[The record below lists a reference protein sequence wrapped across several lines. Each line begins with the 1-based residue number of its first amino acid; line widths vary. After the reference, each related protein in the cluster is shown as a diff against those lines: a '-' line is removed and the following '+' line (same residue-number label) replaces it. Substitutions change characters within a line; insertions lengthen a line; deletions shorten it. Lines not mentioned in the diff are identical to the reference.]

1 MMQSKAYFIDVS
13 RVEDNLAHLLEHCII
28 HQIADL
34 VVADGNQFFLR
45 DCHGVVGPGALVFVV
60 EYLSQPVVE
69 CIQSFL
75 ADKPEIPQS
84 AVACEIEQIKAE
96 DDRELIVK
104 GSIENV
110 TRTINRIF
118 RDSRIMELEKMS
130 KPVVNEADDKP
141 ADRMVVYGAEL
152 KPITFIL
159 DVYLDNPSV
168 DDRLIF
174 SKLHVAISSLVAQ
187 ATNND
192 SAYAI
197 EYYWDY
203 YEQDRIVSFSYM
215 HKTVDREAPD
225 RITER
230 LRGIIASSE
239 LWVDQQKFS
248 DYRALASESASEKCS
263 TLDCLSVTASE
274 QYLTKLFTPARV
286 RRLWRRLRVR
296 LL

>member
-1 MMQSKAYFIDVS
+1 MMQSRAYFIDVS

-34 VVADGNQFFLR
+34 MVADGNQFLLG

-60 EYLSQPVVE
+60 ECLSQPAIE
-69 CIQSFL
+69 CVQSFL

-84 AVACEIEQIKAE
+84 VVACEIEQIKAE
-96 DDRELIVK
+96 DDRELIIK

-110 TRTINRIF
+110 TRAINRIF
-118 RDSRIMELEKMS
+118 RDGRIMELEKMS

-141 ADRMVVYGAEL
+141 TDQTIVYGAEL

-174 SKLHVAISSLVAQ
+174 SKLHMAISSLVAQ

-197 EYYWDY
+197 EYYQDY

-239 LWVDQQKFS
+239 LWADQQKFS

-263 TLDCLSVTASE
+263 ILDYLSVTASE
-274 QYLTKLFTPARV
+274 RYLTKLFTPARV
-286 RRLWRRLRVR
+286 CRLWRQLRVR

>member
-34 VVADGNQFFLR
+34 VAADGNQFLLG

-60 EYLSQPVVE
+60 EHLSQPVIE
-69 CIQSFL
+69 RIQSFL
-75 ADKPEIPQS
+75 TSKPEIPQS

-110 TRTINRIF
+110 TRAINRIF
-118 RDSRIMELEKMS
+118 RDGRIMELEKMS

-141 ADRMVVYGAEL
+141 TDRMIVYGAEL
-152 KPITFIL
+152 KSITFIL

-174 SKLHVAISSLVAQ
+174 GKLHMAISSLVAQ

-197 EYYWDY
+197 EYYRDY
-203 YEQDRIVSFSYM
+203 YERDRIVSFSYM

-230 LRGIIASSE
+230 LRGIITSSE
-239 LWVDQQKFS
+239 LWADQQKFS

-263 TLDCLSVTASE
+263 TLDCLGVTASE

-286 RRLWRRLRVR
+286 HRLWRQLRVR

>member
-1 MMQSKAYFIDVS
+1 MMHSKDYFIDVS

-34 VVADGNQFFLR
+34 AAADGNQFLLGNCR
-45 DCHGVVGPGALVFVV
+45 GVVGPGALVFVV
-60 EYLSQPVVE
+60 EYLSQSAIE
-69 CIQSFL
+69 CVQSFL

-84 AVACEIEQIKAE
+84 AVAYEIEQIEAE
-96 DDRELIVK
+96 DDKELIVEGGIK
-104 GSIENV
+104 NV
-110 TRTINRIF
+110 TRAINRLF
-118 RDSRIMELEKMS
+118 RDSRIIELEKMS

-141 ADRMVVYGAEL
+141 ADRMIVYGAEL

-174 SKLHVAISSLVAQ
+174 SKLHMAISSLVAQ

-197 EYYWDY
+197 EYYQDY
-203 YEQDRIVSFSYM
+203 YEQDRIASFSYI
-215 HKTVDREAPD
+215 HKTVDHEAPD

-230 LRGIIASSE
+230 LQKIIASSK
-239 LWVDQQKFS
+239 LWADQQKFS
-248 DYRALASESASEKCS
+248 DYRVLASESAGEKCS
-263 TLDCLSVTASE
+263 TLDCLGVTASE

-286 RRLWRRLRVR
+286 RQLWRQLRVR

>member
-1 MMQSKAYFIDVS
+1 MHSKAYFIDVS

-34 VVADGNQFFLR
+34 VAVDGNQFFLG
-45 DCHGVVGPGALVFVV
+45 DCHGVVGSGALVFVV

-69 CIQSFL
+69 CVQSFL
-75 ADKPEIPQS
+75 ASKPEIPQS
-84 AVACEIEQIKAE
+84 VVACEIEQIKAE
-96 DDRELIVK
+96 DDRELITK
-104 GSIENV
+104 GSIEDV
-110 TRTINRIF
+110 TRAINRLF
-118 RDSRIMELEKMS
+118 RDGRIMELEKML

-141 ADRMVVYGAEL
+141 ADRMIVYGAEL

-197 EYYWDY
+197 EYYQDY

-215 HKTVDREAPD
+215 HKTVDREALD

-239 LWVDQQKFS
+239 LWADQQKFS
-248 DYRALASESASEKCS
+248 DYRALTNESASEKCS
-263 TLDCLSVTASE
+263 TLDCLGVTASE
-274 QYLTKLFTPARV
+274 QYLTKLFAPARV
-286 RRLWRRLRVR
+286 RQLWRRLRVR

>member
-13 RVEDNLAHLLEHCII
+13 QVEDNLAHLLEHCII
-28 HQIADL
+28 HQITDL
-34 VVADGNQFFLR
+34 VVADGNQFLLGN
-45 DCHGVVGPGALVFVV
+45 CHGVVGPGALVFVV
-60 EYLSQPVVE
+60 EYLSQPVIE
-69 CIQSFL
+69 SMQGFL
-75 ADKPEIPQS
+75 VSKPEIPQS
-84 AVACEIEQIKAE
+84 TVAYEIEQIEAE
-96 DDRELIVK
+96 DDKELIIK
-104 GSIENV
+104 GGIENV
-110 TRTINRIF
+110 TRAINRLF
-118 RDSRIMELEKMS
+118 RDSRIIELEEMS
-130 KPVVNEADDKP
+130 KPVVNETNDKP
-141 ADRMVVYGAEL
+141 ADRMIVCGAEL

-159 DVYLDNPSV
+159 DVYLDSPSV

-174 SKLHVAISSLVAQ
+174 GKLHMAISSLVAQ

-197 EYYWDY
+197 EYYQDY

-263 TLDCLSVTASE
+263 TLDYLGVTASE
-274 QYLTKLFTPARV
+274 QYLAKLFTPARV

>member
-1 MMQSKAYFIDVS
+1 MMHSKAYFINVS

-34 VVADGNQFFLR
+34 VAADGNQFLLG

-60 EYLSQPVVE
+60 EYLSQPVIKCV
-69 CIQSFL
+69 QSFL
-75 ADKPEIPQS
+75 TDKPEIPQG

-96 DDRELIVK
+96 DDRELIIK
-104 GSIENV
+104 GSIENA
-110 TRTINRIF
+110 TRAINRIF
-118 RDSRIMELEKMS
+118 RDGQIMELEKMS

-141 ADRMVVYGAEL
+141 ADRMIVYGAEL

-174 SKLHVAISSLVAQ
+174 SKLHMAISSLVAQ

-197 EYYWDY
+197 EYYQDY

-263 TLDCLSVTASE
+263 TLDCLGVTASE
-274 QYLTKLFTPARV
+274 RYLTKLFTPARV
-286 RRLWRRLRVR
+286 RRLWRQLRVR

>member
-1 MMQSKAYFIDVS
+1 MMHSKDYFIDVS

-34 VVADGNQFFLR
+34 AAADGNQFLLGNCR
-45 DCHGVVGPGALVFVV
+45 GVVGPGALVFVV
-60 EYLSQPVVE
+60 EYLSQSAIE
-69 CIQSFL
+69 CVQSFL

-84 AVACEIEQIKAE
+84 AVAYEIEQIEAE
-96 DDRELIVK
+96 DDKELIVK
-104 GSIENV
+104 GGIKNV
-110 TRTINRIF
+110 TRAINRLF
-118 RDSRIMELEKMS
+118 RDSRIIELEKMS

-141 ADRMVVYGAEL
+141 ADRMIVYGAEL

-174 SKLHVAISSLVAQ
+174 SKLHMAISSLVAQ

-197 EYYWDY
+197 EYYQDY
-203 YEQDRIVSFSYM
+203 YEQDRIASFSYI
-215 HKTVDREAPD
+215 HKTVDHEAPD

-230 LRGIIASSE
+230 LQKIIASSK
-239 LWVDQQKFS
+239 LWADQQKFS
-248 DYRALASESASEKCS
+248 DYRVLASESAGEKCS
-263 TLDCLSVTASE
+263 TLDCLGVTASE
-274 QYLTKLFTPARV
+274 QYLTKL
-286 RRLWRRLRVR
+286 LRPLGCVDCGVSCE
-296 LL
+296 

>member
-34 VVADGNQFFLR
+34 VAADGNQFLLG

-69 CIQSFL
+69 CVQSFL

-84 AVACEIEQIKAE
+84 VVVCEIEQIKAE
-96 DDRELIVK
+96 DDRELIIK

-110 TRTINRIF
+110 TRAINRIF
-118 RDSRIMELEKMS
+118 RGSRIMELEKMS

-141 ADRMVVYGAEL
+141 ADRMIVYGAEL
-152 KPITFIL
+152 KSITFIL

-174 SKLHVAISSLVAQ
+174 SKLHVVISSLVAQ
-187 ATNND
+187 VTNND

-197 EYYWDY
+197 EYYRDY

-215 HKTVDREAPD
+215 YKTVDREAPD

-230 LRGIIASSE
+230 LRGIITSSE
-239 LWVDQQKFS
+239 LWVNQQKFS
-248 DYRALASESASEKCS
+248 DYRVLASKSANEKCS
-263 TLDCLSVTASE
+263 TLDCLGVTASE

>member
-34 VVADGNQFFLR
+34 VAADGNQFFLG

-60 EYLSQPVVE
+60 EYLSQPAIE
-69 CIQSFL
+69 CVQSFL

-84 AVACEIEQIKAE
+84 AVACEIEQIKTE
-96 DDRELIVK
+96 DDRELIIK
-104 GSIENV
+104 DSIENV
-110 TRTINRIF
+110 TRAINRIF
-118 RDSRIMELEKMS
+118 RDGRIMELEKMS
-130 KPVVNEADDKP
+130 RPVVNEADDKP
-141 ADRMVVYGAEL
+141 ADRMIVYDAEL

-174 SKLHVAISSLVAQ
+174 SKLHMAISSLVAQ

-197 EYYWDY
+197 EYYQDY

-215 HKTVDREAPD
+215 YKTVDCEAPD

-230 LRGIIASSE
+230 LRGDNR
-239 LWVDQQKFS
+239 LVGTVGG
-248 DYRALASESASEKCS
+248 SAE
-263 TLDCLSVTASE
+263 V
-274 QYLTKLFTPARV
+274 
-286 RRLWRRLRVR
+286 
-296 LL
+296 

>member
-13 RVEDNLAHLLEHCII
+13 QMEDNLAHLLEHCII
-28 HQIADL
+28 HQMTDL
-34 VVADGNQFFLR
+34 VVADGNQFLLGN
-45 DCHGVVGPGALVFVV
+45 CHGVVGPGALVFVV

-84 AVACEIEQIKAE
+84 AVACEIEQIEAE
-96 DDRELIVK
+96 DNKELIIK
-104 GSIENV
+104 GGIKDV
-110 TRTINRIF
+110 TRVINRLF

-130 KPVVNEADDKP
+130 KPVVNEANDKP
-141 ADRMVVYGAEL
+141 ADRMIVYGAEL

-174 SKLHVAISSLVAQ
+174 SKLHMAISSLVAQ

-197 EYYWDY
+197 EYYQDY
-203 YEQDRIVSFSYM
+203 YEQDRIVSFSYI
-215 HKTVDREAPD
+215 HKTVDREA
-225 RITER
+225 TER
-230 LRGIIASSE
+230 LRRIIASSE
-239 LWVDQQKFS
+239 LWADQQKFS

-263 TLDCLSVTASE
+263 TLDYLGVTASE
-274 QYLTKLFTPARV
+274 QYPAKLFTPARV
-286 RRLWRRLRVR
+286 RRLWRQLRVR

>member
-1 MMQSKAYFIDVS
+1 
-13 RVEDNLAHLLEHCII
+13 
-28 HQIADL
+28 
-34 VVADGNQFFLR
+34 
-45 DCHGVVGPGALVFVV
+45 
-60 EYLSQPVVE
+60 
-69 CIQSFL
+69 
-75 ADKPEIPQS
+75 
-84 AVACEIEQIKAE
+84 
-96 DDRELIVK
+96 
-104 GSIENV
+104 
-110 TRTINRIF
+110 
-118 RDSRIMELEKMS
+118 MELEKMS
-130 KPVVNEADDKP
+130 KPVANEADDKP
-141 ADRMVVYGAEL
+141 VDRMIVYGIEL

-174 SKLHVAISSLVAQ
+174 SKLHMAISSLVAQ

-197 EYYWDY
+197 EYYQDY

-230 LRGIIASSE
+230 LREIIASSE

-263 TLDCLSVTASE
+263 TLDCLGVTASE

>member
-34 VVADGNQFFLR
+34 AATDGNQFFLG
-45 DCHGVVGPGALVFVV
+45 DCHGAVGPGALVFVV

-96 DDRELIVK
+96 DDRELIIK

-130 KPVVNEADDKP
+130 KPVANEADDKP
-141 ADRMVVYGAEL
+141 ADRMIVYGAEL

-174 SKLHVAISSLVAQ
+174 SKLHTVISSLVAQ

-197 EYYWDY
+197 EHYRDY

-239 LWVDQQKFS
+239 LWADQQKFS
-248 DYRALASESASEKCS
+248 DYRALASKSASEKCS
-263 TLDCLSVTASE
+263 TLDCLGVTASE
-274 QYLTKLFTPARV
+274 RYLTKLFTPARV
-286 RRLWRRLRVR
+286 RRLWRQLRVR

>member
-1 MMQSKAYFIDVS
+1 
-13 RVEDNLAHLLEHCII
+13 
-28 HQIADL
+28 
-34 VVADGNQFFLR
+34 
-45 DCHGVVGPGALVFVV
+45 
-60 EYLSQPVVE
+60 
-69 CIQSFL
+69 
-75 ADKPEIPQS
+75 
-84 AVACEIEQIKAE
+84 
-96 DDRELIVK
+96 
-104 GSIENV
+104 
-110 TRTINRIF
+110 
-118 RDSRIMELEKMS
+118 MELEKMS
-130 KPVVNEADDKP
+130 KPVANEADDKP
-141 ADRMVVYGAEL
+141 ADRMIVYGAEL
-152 KPITFIL
+152 KSITFIL

-174 SKLHVAISSLVAQ
+174 SKLHMAISSLVAQ
-187 ATNND
+187 ATNKD

-197 EYYWDY
+197 EYYQDY

-248 DYRALASESASEKCS
+248 DYRALANESASEKCS
-263 TLDCLSVTASE
+263 TLDCLGVTASE
-274 QYLTKLFTPARV
+274 QYLVKLFTPARV